1 MGMKTMIFLGEKL
14 DFNMIAMKTRII
26 CIDNMAI
33 CIWLFHLLQVL
44 ALSETYIMIC
54 LDQTISKGIS
64 ELIWIYGIFMQH
76 GFAGSHWTV
85 KYER

>member
-1 MGMKTMIFLGEKL
+1 
-14 DFNMIAMKTRII
+14 
-26 CIDNMAI
+26 MAI
-33 CIWLFHLLQVL
+33 CFHLLQVL

-85 KYER
+85 KYERWKLCSKIDKNYRGYVYVMHRDVT

>member
-1 MGMKTMIFLGEKL
+1 
-14 DFNMIAMKTRII
+14 MIAMKTRII
-26 CIDNMAI
+26 CIDNMAN
-33 CIWLFHLLQVL
+33 CIWIFFFHLLQVL

-54 LDQTISKGIS
+54 LDQAISKGIS

-85 KYER
+85 KYVR